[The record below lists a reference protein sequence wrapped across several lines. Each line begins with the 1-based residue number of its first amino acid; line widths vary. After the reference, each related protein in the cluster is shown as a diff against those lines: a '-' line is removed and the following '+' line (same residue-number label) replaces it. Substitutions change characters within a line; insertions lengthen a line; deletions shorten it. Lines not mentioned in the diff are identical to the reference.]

1 MITMTLVSRCPPRRD
16 EAQSTR
22 WSVDSFWCVVVR
34 QWPAGPHAACRRR
47 SATAGGPQ
55 AACPRRSAAVGAPAP
70 LLEAARCCSWLMMT
84 CTMDRPSYVKLIAN
98 HHNQHAHRQSAFAAC
113 CLRRFC
119 CRTESVGVDFA
130 LDSAFVMRLI

>member
-1 MITMTLVSRCPPRRD
+1 MECGLLLVCRPTVAVRPALTLLAGDGQPRR
-16 EAQSTR
+16 
-22 WSVDSFWCVVVR
+22 
-34 QWPAGPHAACRRR
+34 AALKLLARE
-47 SATAGGPQ
+47 GQP
-55 AACPRRSAAVGAPAP
+55 AVGAPAP
-70 LLEAARCCSWLMMT
+70 LLVAARCCSWLMMT